1 VPGVLSLGRHA
12 RWTARKGKRAVH
24 LPRSKVVVQSAAPD
38 RSILARFCKAKFVRE
53 VPYDSDPTRSNRTTG
68 INLRDLDRRA
78 YRMTTAPSREQR
90 DAAPYTLR
98 IVLHQ

>member
-12 RWTARKGKRAVH
+12 RWTARRGKRAVK
-24 LPRSKVVVQSAAPD
+24 LLSTVVVQSAPPG
-38 RSILARFCKAKFVRE
+38 RSVLARFCKAKFVRE